1 MLDHRINTFICVCDN
16 MSYTRAA
23 RELNMT
29 QPAVSQHIRYLEELY
44 GVRLLRY
51 EKKQLTLTEAGRLL
65 LMTARTLKSDDK
77 SLRGRMRQLSEKTSL
92 CRMGATMTVGDYA
105 IVRPL
110 KRYADRHP
118 EIKIEMTVANTDDLL
133 EKLKKQQIDFAV
145 IEGYF
150 PKDEYDHVRFST
162 ERYIPVCAASHIF
175 ERFPHRLKDLV
186 KERLIIREK
195 GSGTRDIMEK
205 NLEAHGMEI
214 GDFQRCMEVDSL
226 PAIVQLVKADCGVTF
241 LYEIAAPEEIK
252 RGNLK
257 EIILKDFVVEHDF
270 TFIWNKGSVYAEDY
284 RGICREFTQI

>member
-133 EKLKKQQIDFAV
+133 EKLKNS
-145 IEGYF
+145 
-150 PKDEYDHVRFST
+150 R
-162 ERYIPVCAASHIF
+162 
-175 ERFPHRLKDLV
+175 
-186 KERLIIREK
+186 
-195 GSGTRDIMEK
+195 
-205 NLEAHGMEI
+205 
-214 GDFQRCMEVDSL
+214 
-226 PAIVQLVKADCGVTF
+226 
-241 LYEIAAPEEIK
+241 
-252 RGNLK
+252 
-257 EIILKDFVVEHDF
+257 
-270 TFIWNKGSVYAEDY
+270 
-284 RGICREFTQI
+284 